1 MLTSIYYC
9 FYIKIYYK
17 IHCSSTLDSFEGA
30 KSEES
35 PVPLIED
42 LLINEE
48 YINADEHDL
57 KNTLFFYN
65 YGGSNYFK
73 TGQREISLWSAV
85 RKLRLTPSNV
95 GQIIGAIRGN
105 TYSTPLNYPL
115 DKDIYHF

>member
-17 IHCSSTLDSFEGA
+17 IHCSSTLDSFEEA

-48 YINADEHDL
+48 YINADEHDF
-57 KNTLFFYN
+57 KNTLFFITMEAAII
-65 YGGSNYFK
+65 SRLDREKFLC
-73 TGQREISLWSAV
+73 GQL
-85 RKLRLTPSNV
+85 
-95 GQIIGAIRGN
+95 
-105 TYSTPLNYPL
+105 
-115 DKDIYHF
+115 